1 MRFWTGH
8 NSINGFCVYCN
19 LIAKTEE
26 YKLAVAID
34 RNYFYDEIKAICS
47 QIHDENLILCS
58 NRKIL

>member
-1 MRFWTGH
+1 MD
-8 NSINGFCVYCN
+8 FCLYCN

-34 RNYFYDEIKAICS
+34 RNYFYDEVKAICS
-47 QIHDENLILCS
+47 QIHGENLILCS